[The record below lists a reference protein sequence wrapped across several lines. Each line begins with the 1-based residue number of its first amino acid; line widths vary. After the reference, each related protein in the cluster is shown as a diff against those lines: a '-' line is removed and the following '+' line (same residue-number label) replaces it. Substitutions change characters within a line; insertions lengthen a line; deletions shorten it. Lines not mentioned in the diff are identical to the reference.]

1 VTDSTASRYRYLPTL
16 LIILGLSWLASP
28 AALADETGS
37 TADQQRLEWNFKVY
51 LDDSPI
57 GFHRFSL
64 SGDQQQRQLV
74 TEADFQV
81 KFLFITAYRYQH
93 QNTETWQGD
102 CLERLESRTDANGKL
117 LSVVGERGPESF
129 QVIATGTQA
138 SVQSCVKSFA
148 YWDPRFLEESRLL
161 NSQTGELIPVVIE
174 SLPGLSYKVRGKEV
188 PAQGYRMRGKNLDM
202 EIWYSPD
209 RQWLGLVSNIKGDR
223 TLRYELI

>member
-1 VTDSTASRYRYLPTL
+1 MTDSTASRYRYLPTL

-102 CLERLESRTDANGKL
+102 CLERLESRTDANGK
-117 LSVVGERGPESF
+117 
-129 QVIATGTQA
+129 AT
-138 SVQSCVKSFA
+138 VQ
-148 YWDPRFLEESRLL
+148 
-161 NSQTGELIPVVIE
+161 I
-174 SLPGLSYKVRGKEV
+174 EV
-188 PAQGYRMRGKNLDM
+188 PDNLTRYRVMAVAVAG
-202 EIWYSPD
+202 
-209 RQWLGLVSNIKGDR
+209 LGQPTGVDVGAHP
-223 TLRYELI
+223 